1 MAEREDQEGAGL
13 KVVEVTPELI
23 AEMLS
28 DYSDAHPHH
37 VEGGDGLVLHVA
49 TNSWRAFEKKVGA

>member
-1 MAEREDQEGAGL
+1 M

-28 DYSDAHPHH
+28 DYSDANPNH